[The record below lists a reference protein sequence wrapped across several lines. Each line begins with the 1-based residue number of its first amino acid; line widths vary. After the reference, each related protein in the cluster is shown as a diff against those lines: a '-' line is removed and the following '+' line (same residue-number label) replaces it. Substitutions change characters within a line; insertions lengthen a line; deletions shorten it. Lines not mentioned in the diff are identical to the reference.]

1 MVRILY
7 RLRFASEQRPF
18 DTITLGYILPLF
30 FAILN
35 QNGIKGTGS
44 EEGEEQILL
53 VLEFL
58 SFHTSSCKYYRVM
71 GDVGVRINVPELTF
85 IFSFRLPPSS

>member
-7 RLRFASEQRPF
+7 RFRFASEQRPF
-18 DTITLGYILPLF
+18 DAVTLGYLLPLF
-30 FAILN
+30 FVILD
-35 QNGIKGTGS
+35 QNGIKETGG

-58 SFHTSSCKYYRVM
+58 SLHTNSCKF
-71 GDVGVRINVPELTF
+71 GPIPGINENL
-85 IFSFRLPPSS
+85 